1 MTSVLH
7 ALAEPLLDRWL
18 ADAAALAPDAGRD
31 LWLAE
36 GSLLLRGWSEPHR
49 QYHTVEHLAEVLTAV
64 DELQRAGAVDDD
76 EALVARAVL
85 WYHDLVYDA
94 RATAGSNEQRSA
106 MMARDHLH
114 RLGVH
119 PATVDAVEAGVLMTF
134 GHEAPTDAADA
145 AEPRMLDAVHD
156 ADLWILSAPEQRYA
170 AYRGQ
175 VRAEYAH
182 VADPD
187 FRRGRAAVMAPFL
200 RRARL
205 YRTGYA
211 HEAWTGQARTN
222 LAGELAELGADPGP
236 PPDGV

>member
-1 MTSVLH
+1 MDRTPTA

-49 QYHTVEHLAEVLTAV
+49 RYHTVEHLTETLAAL
-64 DELQRAGAVDDD
+64 DELERAGAVDAD
-76 EALVARAVL
+76 EALVARGAL
-85 WYHDLVYDA
+85 WYHDLVYDP
-94 RATAGSNEQRSA
+94 RAAAGSNEHRSA

-119 PATVDAVEAGVLMTF
+119 PATVDAVEAGVLMTS
-134 GHEAPTDAADA
+134 GHEVRPDVAASRTLA
-145 AEPRMLDAVHD
+145 AVHD
-156 ADLWILSAPEQRYA
+156 ADLWILGAPAERYA

-182 VADPD
+182 VPDPD

-200 RRARL
+200 QRNRL
-205 YRTGYA
+205 YRTEHA
-211 HEAWTGQARTN
+211 HDAWTERARTN
-222 LAGELAELGADPGP
+222 LGRELAELHQGLP
-236 PPDGV
+236 PEGV